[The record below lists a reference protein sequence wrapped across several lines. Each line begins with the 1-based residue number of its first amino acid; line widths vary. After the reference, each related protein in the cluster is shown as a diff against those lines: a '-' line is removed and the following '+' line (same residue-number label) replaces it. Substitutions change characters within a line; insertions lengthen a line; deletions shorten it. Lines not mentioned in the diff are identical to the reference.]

1 MDLSTTS
8 TSNRNNQPVVLPVSI
23 TTITNKMTH
32 RIAKSVFS
40 IRSIVD
46 VETRHNS
53 TAQTPIDNQHSINI
67 KLHYQDENRMEDED
81 IHPPQTGSSDTT
93 TIVSSNAVTATVDT
107 NTTITAVTA
116 VAGTA
121 PPTSPESDADIE
133 DFTPKR
139 KQRRYRTTFTSFQLE
154 ELEKAFSRTHYPD
167 VFTREE
173 LAIKIGL
180 TEARIQVWFQN
191 RRAKWRK
198 QEKVGP
204 QGHPYNPY
212 LSGTAIQSST
222 VVTPTLPHPFAHLG
236 TFALRKPFEGFRY
249 TPLGPGPI
257 LSPSYGIGSGGG
269 GVSGVSG
276 SSHPYHRPPPPMLS
290 SPNMPGLS
298 YSATAASFQTLLA
311 NISATQQ
318 PKIPLPGSSSPPPT
332 SSSSKISASS
342 PTASTSPTLPI
353 IPSTSSVISLPPQS
367 STKSPVSI
375 TETRLPTESTLSSE
389 TVKNIPAD
397 IDRRTNSI
405 ASLRLKAREF
415 ELHLEMLRKNGD
427 LIS

>member
-53 TAQTPIDNQHSINI
+53 TAQKPIDNQHSINI
-67 KLHYQDENRMEDED
+67 KLHYQDLDFLNGIRRKLL
-81 IHPPQTGSSDTT
+81 I
-93 TIVSSNAVTATVDT
+93 TV
-107 NTTITAVTA
+107 NL
-116 VAGTA
+116 
-121 PPTSPESDADIE
+121 S
-133 DFTPKR
+133 KM
-139 KQRRYRTTFTSFQLE
+139 SFINWSKNL
-154 ELEKAFSRTHYPD
+154 
-167 VFTREE
+167 REE

-212 LSGTAIQSST
+212 LSGTATQSST

-257 LSPSYGIGSGGG
+257 LSPSYGIGSGSGG
-269 GVSGVSG
+269 ISGVSG

-311 NISATQQ
+311 NISATQP

-375 TETRLPTESTLSSE
+375 TETRLPTESLSSE